1 MLNLDW
7 FQPFKHVK
15 YSVGVLYAVI
25 LNLPRDER
33 FKLKNVLLIGVI
45 PDLKHE
51 PSVNSFIT
59 PLVNEL
65 K

>member
-45 PDLKHE
+45 PDLKH
-51 PSVNSFIT
+51 
-59 PLVNEL
+59 
-65 K
+65 